1 MKQFILSYTKAT
13 FLKPVREEGKLTF
26 SQKLQLR
33 AHLPVCSLCRLFEK
47 QTAFISKNAR
57 HSHQH
62 ITAPLSQKAK
72 EKMSKA
78 IMEITSGE

>member
-1 MKQFILSYTKAT
+1 MKQLILSCRKAT
-13 FLKPVREEGKLTF
+13 YLMSVKEEGKLTF

-33 AHLPVCSLCRLFEK
+33 AHLPVCSMCRLFEK

-62 ITAPLSQKAK
+62 ITAHLSQKAK